1 MVIGAELVT
10 HWRYVVFT
18 MAGGG
23 CAQDG
28 LFENPQWYRAAESAL
43 GTHGRQ
49 NSLGWVKKTAHVM
62 KNRGSK
68 CVERVPKWWIFGVLA
83 YFFPLSGSSVGRICG
98 RKQ

>member
-49 NSLGWVKKTAHVM
+49 NSLAWGE
-62 KNRGSK
+62 KNRSRN
-68 CVERVPKWWIFGVLA
+68 EESGVK
-83 YFFPLSGSSVGRICG
+83 VR
-98 RKQ
+98 